1 MIISNGAAFFLHHTA
16 LLDVPNSLEN
26 LLRRLHEEGYN
37 VGDFATDPD
46 ANGQSLVAALS
57 ILCQDSVIAAGVD
70 RMQNAVE
77 DRMHRARDGDATVP
91 ETLAKPGGGLGGAK
105 VVSIFEINFI

>member
-1 MIISNGAAFFLHHTA
+1 LSRITRRSNHAPSFLQHLA
-16 LLDVPNSLEN
+16 LLDVPNSLEH

-46 ANGQSLVAALS
+46 ATGQSLVAALS

-70 RMQNAVE
+70 RMQKAVE
-77 DRMHRARDGDATVP
+77 DRMQRARDGDATVP
-91 ETLAKPGGGLGGAK
+91 ETLARPGGGLGGAK
-105 VVSIFEINFI
+105 VVS